1 MRQIATK
8 RIVLSYFISL
18 SKTRFTFKII
28 LSRKAVLRI
37 HCDVWSEIVANGNGN
52 AVSSSSLGSL

>member
-18 SKTRFTFKII
+18 SKTQLTFKII
-28 LSRKAVLRI
+28 LSRKTVLRI
-37 HCDVWSEIVANGNGN
+37 HMWEVMWE
-52 AVSSSSLGSL
+52 

>member
-1 MRQIATK
+1 MRQIATM

-28 LSRKAVLRI
+28 LSRKVVLQI
-37 HCDVWSEIVANGNGN
+37 HSDVENEIVANRNGN
-52 AVSSSSLGSL
+52 AVRSSSLGPL

>member
-1 MRQIATK
+1 MRQIATM

-28 LSRKAVLRI
+28 LSRKVVLQI
-37 HCDVWSEIVANGNGN
+37 HSDVENEIVANRNGK
-52 AVSSSSLGSL
+52 AVRSSSLGHL